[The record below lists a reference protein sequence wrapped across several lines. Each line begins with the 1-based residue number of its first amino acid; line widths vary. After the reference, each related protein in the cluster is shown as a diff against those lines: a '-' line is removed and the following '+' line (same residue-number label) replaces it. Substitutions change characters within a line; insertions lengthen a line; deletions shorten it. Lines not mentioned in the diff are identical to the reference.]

1 MSWCQAYPSRKI
13 LLLFFLYNFLK
24 KEVVYFIQEKRGG
37 EENQAAVETKVK
49 PGSESR
55 QKRKNHS

>member
-1 MSWCQAYPSRKI
+1 
-13 LLLFFLYNFLK
+13 
-24 KEVVYFIQEKRGG
+24 VVYFIQEKRGE

-49 PGSESR
+49 PGSELR